1 MVGVR
6 GAQAAREGGGGSF
19 VEGPCGGRAQAGARV
34 RLGRALALAF
44 VGLSLGC
51 ARRPPAPPVV
61 VDPLWES
68 AGADPGARRGGAP
81 KWAMEPV
88 SWGKLDAIERWIE
101 QNRRPAP
108 YWRVE
113 SRLQL
118 AEGQLHFSREPGTAP
133 GTRRFRRNAALDGFR
148 AVLEDSGANRDQQL
162 RARTGSRDAGAGE
175 AGRATPAAASA
186 PVQGLI
192 GRRHW
197 RAAPANARNMTPASG
212 RWSWITVHHSVS
224 ASSSNSLSASLET
237 VRGIQREHM
246 NRTKPYGD
254 IGYHFLIDRA
264 GRIIEGRKLRWQGA
278 HAGGV
283 NNRGNVGICL
293 IGNFEV
299 EEPTRAA
306 VSALER
312 LVFELQNELGIPRR
326 NVKPHLHWK
335 ETKCPGKNLMPWFAR
350 R

>member
-1 MVGVR
+1 MRGVR
-6 GAQAAREGGGGSF
+6 GAQTDRKDGGGSS
-19 VEGPCGGRAQAGARV
+19 VRWSRGGRPQAGEV
-34 RLGRALALAF
+34 SLGRALALALI
-44 VGLSLGC
+44 GLSLSC

-68 AGADPGARRGGAP
+68 AAADPGARQGGAP

-148 AVLEDSGANRDQQL
+148 AVLEDSGANRDSV
-162 RARTGSRDAGAGE
+162 RARRGSRE
-175 AGRATPAAASA
+175 AGTGDAVATPAAATA

-197 RAAPANARNMTPASG
+197 KAAPPS
-212 RWSWITVHHSVS
+212 
-224 ASSSNSLSASLET
+224 
-237 VRGIQREHM
+237 RG
-246 NRTKPYGD
+246 T
-254 IGYHFLIDRA
+254 
-264 GRIIEGRKLRWQGA
+264 
-278 HAGGV
+278 
-283 NNRGNVGICL
+283 
-293 IGNFEV
+293 
-299 EEPTRAA
+299 
-306 VSALER
+306 
-312 LVFELQNELGIPRR
+312 
-326 NVKPHLHWK
+326 
-335 ETKCPGKNLMPWFAR
+335 
-350 R
+350 